1 MKKLLFFFSIS
12 LTLLSSCQRSFDE
25 KCQLEALKETQTK
38 CPREITPGITCD
50 SIHYDTTIRSM
61 IYYYTMSDEY
71 DNPSTIAAGKDKFND
86 ALRNQIINSIELKK
100 YKENGVDFR
109 YVYFSKSTHN
119 VLLDLHYT
127 PKDYQ

>member
-1 MKKLLFFFSIS
+1 
-12 LTLLSSCQRSFDE
+12 
-25 KCQLEALKETQTK
+25 
-38 CPREITPGITCD
+38 
-50 SIHYDTTIRSM
+50 M

-100 YKENGVDFR
+100 YKENGVGFR
-109 YVYFSKSTHN
+109 YIYFSKSTHY